1 MDLTVPAD
9 CGNAPRM
16 GIVADV
22 VSAWA
27 RGDHAALAEALA
39 EDATWTIVGDR
50 AHEGRDDAATVRP
63 PVDPEAVEIASII
76 THGRLASCDGH
87 LVTVGRRIDF
97 SHVLRFAG
105 AGKTAKIVEIRTYSI
120 EE

>member
-1 MDLTVPAD
+1 MDFTVPAD
-9 CGNAPRM
+9 CGNAPWM

-27 RGDHAALAEALA
+27 RGDRAALA

-50 AHEGRDDAATVRP
+50 ADEGRDDAATVRP
-63 PVDPEAVEIASII
+63 PVDPETVEIASII

-87 LVTVGRRIDF
+87 LVTGGRRIDF
-97 SHVLRFAG
+97 SHYLRFAG